1 MKQDKISKKPNN
13 ISAQDDEPEKTEG
26 GKTIKPEQSVGKDNL
41 QADAIYQFLK
51 PLHNLPVGK
60 NAWNP
65 QFIRQWWFWPVSALF
80 LIILFYVYPYIWDF
94 FAG

>member
-1 MKQDKISKKPNN
+1 MKQDKISKILNN
-13 ISAQDDEPEKTEG
+13 ISAQDEEPEKTEG
-26 GKTIKPEQSVGKDNL
+26 GQTIKSEQSVGKENL
-41 QADAIYQFLK
+41 QADALYHFLK

>member
-1 MKQDKISKKPNN
+1 MEDQEQKK
-13 ISAQDDEPEKTEG
+13 SAG
-26 GKTIKPEQSVGKDNL
+26 VKTIKTEQDVNKENL
-41 QADAIYQFLK
+41 QPDALYQFLK

-65 QFIRQWWFWPVSALF
+65 KFIRQWWFWPVSALF
-80 LIILFYVYPYIWDF
+80 LTILFYVYPYIWDF

>member
-1 MKQDKISKKPNN
+1 MKNKQDKISKTINY
-13 ISAQDDEPEKTEG
+13 SVRDEDQKQTEKNAD
-26 GKTIKPEQSVGKDNL
+26 KDNL
-41 QADAIYQFLK
+41 QVDALYQFLK
-51 PLHNLPVGK
+51 PLHNLPMGK

-65 QFIRQWWFWPVSALF
+65 RIIRQWWFWPVSVLF

>member
-1 MKQDKISKKPNN
+1 MKNKQDKISKTINY
-13 ISAQDDEPEKTEG
+13 SVRDEDQKQTEKNADT
-26 GKTIKPEQSVGKDNL
+26 DNL
-41 QADAIYQFLK
+41 QVDALYQFLK
-51 PLHNLPVGK
+51 PLHNLPMGK

-65 QFIRQWWFWPVSALF
+65 RIIRQWWFWPVSVLF

>member
-1 MKQDKISKKPNN
+1 VVTMKNEQDKMSKNLN
-13 ISAQDDEPEKTEG
+13 TSARDEDQKETEKNTD
-26 GKTIKPEQSVGKDNL
+26 KNNL

-65 QFIRQWWFWPVSALF
+65 RIIRQWWFWPVSALF

-94 FAG
+94 FSG